1 MSRAEHW
8 EQVYQTKGTDQV
20 SWFQAEA
27 RLSRQLIETQAP
39 DRSCAII
46 DIGAGASTLVD
57 GLLDA
62 NYHALTV
69 LDLSPAALQVARARL
84 GARASGVEWRAADV
98 LEAALP
104 THAFDVW
111 HDRAVFHFLTA
122 DADRR
127 RYVAQVQRAVRP
139 GGLVIVA
146 TFAEDGPLRCSGLE
160 VARYSPTQLHAE
172 FGAQFALLESHREL
186 HTTPSGATQ
195 AFTYCVCRV
204 ETIARTDVA
213 ASRRLLPTATL

>member
-8 EQVYQTKGTDQV
+8 EQVYQTKGPDQV

-27 RLSRQLIETQAP
+27 RLSRQLIETRAP
-39 DRSCAII
+39 NRSSAII

-62 NYHALTV
+62 HYHALTV
-69 LDLSPAALQVARARL
+69 LDLSPAALQLVRVRL
-84 GARASGVEWRAADV
+84 GDRASRVDWRAADV
-98 LEAALP
+98 LEASLES
-104 THAFDVW
+104 HAFDVW

-127 RYVAQVQRAVRP
+127 RYVEQVQRAVRP

-172 FGAQFALLESHREL
+172 FGTPFTLLESHREL
-186 HTTPSGATQ
+186 HTTPSGTTQ

-204 ETIARTDVA
+204 GTTARADVA
-213 ASRRLLPTATL
+213 A

>member
-1 MSRAEHW
+1 MTESMAMNRAEHW
-8 EQVYQTKGTDQV
+8 EQVYQTKGPEQV

-27 RLSRQLIETQAP
+27 RLSRQLIESQAP
-39 DRSCAII
+39 ARSSAII

-57 GLLDA
+57 GLLDTE
-62 NYHALTV
+62 YSALTV
-69 LDLSPAALQVARARL
+69 LDLSPAALQLARSRL
-84 GARASGVEWRAADV
+84 GDRASRVDWRAADI
-98 LEAALP
+98 LEASLEP
-104 THAFDVW
+104 LAFDVW

-172 FGAQFALLESHREL
+172 FGAGFALLESHREL

-195 AFTYCVCRV
+195 AFTYCVCRLGASARPSV
-204 ETIARTDVA
+204 EQQGR
-213 ASRRLLPTATL
+213 